1 MKVECFFTRAI
12 SKTSCMRAFV
22 RAPVRAS
29 AQRCRVV
36 QGSYAR
42 AQGHSIAQDGT
53 MSSTESAT
61 FAERH
66 CFVQGGTVLPQGSMM
81 VQSMQLWQSSPKIK
95 ATPICTPPAW
105 SHMAPMA
112 PPIPRPVSLDGP

>member
-53 MSSTESAT
+53 MSPTESAT

-95 ATPICTPPAW
+95 ANPICTPTRLEPHGPHG
-105 SHMAPMA
+105 SPN
-112 PPIPRPVSLDGP
+112 PPTR